1 VKRTRELG
9 RIATAGPMASSCT
22 EDERRWPDTH
32 SHLPKDKRLNAV
44 FDAVPGVSCCPFQIF
59 EAPIGIALVIYY
71 WSSMTW
77 ALSGYMFLLFCW
89 KECVPMSGCLHRYWS
104 HKSFKCGRATQFVLY
119 LLACLASQAGPLWW
133 ASKHRR
139 HHAHCDTEN
148 DPHSPVQQS
157 KLYAWIGWVYLFEAE
172 GAFGSGVDEE
182 YIVDHLRYPELALME
197 NFFFVPILLL
207 HYAFYCYG
215 GIPWLVHVSILSS
228 VVTCLATLYFNVLFH
243 DDPHVEGSCK
253 ARDIPYDCL
262 AQLHGEAYHAWH
274 HVHPRAYHRPGL
286 DATYW
291 CFILPGLMLGFFEG
305 PNIVSETKSDGA
317 WSSGVIKRDAP
328 GEPEKTLPQG
338 AR

>member
-1 VKRTRELG
+1 MSLLE
-9 RIATAGPMASSCT
+9 TACTLHESSTASKVMN
-22 EDERRWPDTH
+22 
-32 SHLPKDKRLNAV
+32 L
-44 FDAVPGVSCCPFQIF
+44 
-59 EAPIGIALVIYY
+59 APIVFLDTLAPAPPPL
-71 WSSMTW
+71 
-77 ALSGYMFLLFCW
+77 LS
-89 KECVPMSGCLHRYWS
+89 V
-104 HKSFKCGRATQFVLY
+104 
-119 LLACLASQAGPLWW
+119 
-133 ASKHRR
+133 
-139 HHAHCDTEN
+139 
-148 DPHSPVQQS
+148 
-157 KLYAWIGWVYLFEAE
+157 
-172 GAFGSGVDEE
+172 
-182 YIVDHLRYPELALME
+182 
-197 NFFFVPILLL
+197 
-207 HYAFYCYG
+207 
-215 GIPWLVHVSILSS
+215 LSS

>member
-1 VKRTRELG
+1 MKLRNQNVICRGNTNVTSVSYAVGSPCAICQHRSRMIERMKGLG
-9 RIATAGPMASSCT
+9 CIATAGPTASSYT

-59 EAPIGIALVIYY
+59 EAPIGIALVIYF

-77 ALSGYMFLLFCW
+77 ALFGYMFLLFCW

-139 HHAHCDTEN
+139 HHTHCDTEN

-172 GAFGSGVDEE
+172 GAFGSGVDED
-182 YIVDHLRYPELALME
+182 YIVDHMRYPELAFME
-197 NFFFVPILLL
+197 NFFYVPILLL

-215 GIPWLVHVSILSS
+215 GIPWLVHVSSELKMDPLPTHDPLSIL
-228 VVTCLATLYFNVLFH
+228 
-243 DDPHVEGSCK
+243 
-253 ARDIPYDCL
+253 
-262 AQLHGEAYHAWH
+262 
-274 HVHPRAYHRPGL
+274 
-286 DATYW
+286 
-291 CFILPGLMLGFFEG
+291 LM
-305 PNIVSETKSDGA
+305 
-317 WSSGVIKRDAP
+317 
-328 GEPEKTLPQG
+328 
-338 AR
+338 